1 MLLVHHQND
10 EIPESETGPTVQV
23 AEQLSREGSPVPQD
37 NLAATQSKEGPNALS
52 TPPPEAQSPD
62 LSEEPKYVETGKM
75 KLNFQ
80 LVLYSGRYKGGAGGP
95 VPPPFSD
102 FFFTKA
108 NFTSKN

>member
-80 LVLYSGRYKGGAGGP
+80 LVLYSGRYKGGSWGSCA
-95 VPPPFSD
+95 PPFSD